1 MVRQGG
7 GSSRGRGRGT
17 GGRNPDPRILYSA
30 GSRDGV
36 SKKARRDGRG
46 RGRGRGG
53 FRGRGRGVGGSD
65 SEGGATDHANGADE
79 RKRATIRGRGG
90 KSKQIFTRR
99 TKHKLN
105 RKQRQKLREAIQRG
119 DLPEGTTRLP
129 GLPARKDDSG
139 SEMDEGDEMERES
152 ADEVPMP
159 RQRFR

>member
-1 MVRQGG
+1 MSV
-7 GSSRGRGRGT
+7 
-17 GGRNPDPRILYSA
+17 
-30 GSRDGV
+30 
-36 SKKARRDGRG
+36 K
-46 RGRGRGG
+46 
-53 FRGRGRGVGGSD
+53 
-65 SEGGATDHANGADE
+65 GALIHE
-79 RKRATIRGRGG
+79 G